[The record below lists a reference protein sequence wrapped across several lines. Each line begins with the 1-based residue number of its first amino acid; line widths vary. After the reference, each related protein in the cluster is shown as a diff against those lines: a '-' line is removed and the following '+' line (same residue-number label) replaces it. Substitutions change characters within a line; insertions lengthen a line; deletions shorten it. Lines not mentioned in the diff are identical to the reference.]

1 MRSKCRLKIKQEK
14 EILKELKANITSYI
28 APPLLPKLKKIKSE
42 YFIDDCNDKLK
53 IDTSSAWSCLMSF
66 NNELSGIFGVFGEEN
81 EINMMNFSVQKI
93 ISTAAIQITAA
104 IQNAVQ
110 FKKIKLL
117 SITDPIT
124 RLYNHRY
131 FLQSLDNELNRFIRY
146 GTKFSLIMSDI
157 DHFKNFNDTYGH
169 KVGDDVLFKVS
180 EILKE
185 GAREI
190 DVVARYGGEE
200 FAIIMPQTD
209 VEGAGKMA
217 ERIRKMLNSRKFKL
231 AGKKLG
237 VTISMGVAEAKP
249 KMNVTNVIEAAD
261 RAMYAAKNNGRN
273 VVYYIDQMNVPQKQ
287 LIESKK
293 T

>member
-1 MRSKCRLKIKQEK
+1 
-14 EILKELKANITSYI
+14 
-28 APPLLPKLKKIKSE
+28 
-42 YFIDDCNDKLK
+42 
-53 IDTSSAWSCLMSF
+53 MSF

-81 EINMMNFSVQKI
+81 EINMMSYSVQKI

-110 FKKIKLL
+110 FEKIKLL

-131 FLQSLDNELNRFIRY
+131 FLQSLDNELNRFVRY

-190 DVVARYGGEE
+190 DIVARYGG
-200 FAIIMPQTD
+200 AIYGVIFD
-209 VEGAGKMA
+209 F
-217 ERIRKMLNSRKFKL
+217 NSFKISFSCL
-231 AGKKLG
+231 IFNLHLLLTKK
-237 VTISMGVAEAKP
+237 
-249 KMNVTNVIEAAD
+249 
-261 RAMYAAKNNGRN
+261 
-273 VVYYIDQMNVPQKQ
+273 
-287 LIESKK
+287 
-293 T
+293 